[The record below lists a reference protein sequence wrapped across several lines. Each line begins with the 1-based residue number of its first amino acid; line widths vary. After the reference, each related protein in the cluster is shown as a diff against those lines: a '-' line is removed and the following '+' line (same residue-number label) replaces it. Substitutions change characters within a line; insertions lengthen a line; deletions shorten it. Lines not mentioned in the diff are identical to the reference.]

1 MLKGHLT
8 ILIAVDWNTLKLTL
22 VMTLFGG
29 RMSSV
34 EELSRLHFTLTVEE
48 LLHVTCNQ
56 TAVSPIHESQDAK
69 NILWVNFF
77 ERSQTNSP

>member
-8 ILIAVDWNTLKLTL
+8 ILIAVDGNTLKLTL

-56 TAVSPIHESQDAK
+56 TAVSPIHESARCQEYSEGQFLSK
-69 NILWVNFF
+69 I
-77 ERSQTNSP
+77 SS